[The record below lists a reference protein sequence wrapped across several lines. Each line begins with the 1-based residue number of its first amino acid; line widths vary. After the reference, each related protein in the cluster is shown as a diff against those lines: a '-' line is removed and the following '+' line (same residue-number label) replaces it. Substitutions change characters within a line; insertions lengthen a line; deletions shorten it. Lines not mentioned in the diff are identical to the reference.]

1 MCRLVR
7 IQPGNGVLT
16 VEAAPVDGGSVPP
29 LVVMVKGGD
38 RVLEERLGNPVSVEV
53 TPEATTV
60 IAFVSISAGSQM
72 AHSFMLT
79 TSIAPR

>member
-1 MCRLVR
+1 
-7 IQPGNGVLT
+7 
-16 VEAAPVDGGSVPP
+16 
-29 LVVMVKGGD
+29 MVKGGD